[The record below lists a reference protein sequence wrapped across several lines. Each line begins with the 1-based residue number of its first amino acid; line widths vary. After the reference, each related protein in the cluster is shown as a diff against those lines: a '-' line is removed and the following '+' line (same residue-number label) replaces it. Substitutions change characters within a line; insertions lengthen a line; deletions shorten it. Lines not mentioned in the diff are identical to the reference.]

1 MLKGPG
7 RGFCDD
13 SGQAG
18 CPAFRDEDAVD
29 SGRLSGSNN
38 RAKIVGVLNPVEYD
52 KKRCLAFLTGQGK
65 DVFRIVIRLGRD
77 KGDDPLMVAFAD
89 QAIERR
95 RRLDMDRNLPGLGLL
110 YNVGKLPIGP
120 LNEKTLKRSAA
131 GTQRFT
137 NGMQAVQ
144 QIRPTIASSGWCRR
158 ACPR

>member
-1 MLKGPG
+1 
-7 RGFCDD
+7 
-13 SGQAG
+13 
-18 CPAFRDEDAVD
+18 
-29 SGRLSGSNN
+29 
-38 RAKIVGVLNPVEYD
+38 
-52 KKRCLAFLTGQGK
+52 
-65 DVFRIVIRLGRD
+65 
-77 KGDDPLMVAFAD
+77 MVAFGD